1 MEKEI
6 RKPAVR
12 GSVME
17 FVVIHTLPLLAFWT
31 GATMFDWIV
40 CGFLYF
46 SRMFWITGGY
56 HRYFAHKSYQ
66 TSRWFQFVIAF
77 MAQTSMQKGALW
89 WAAHHRVHHR
99 TSDTPADP
107 HSMKLYGFIYSHFGW
122 IVGPE
127 YKTTHF
133 HLIQDYAKFP
143 ELRWLNKNHMV
154 PPMSLLFCLFIIGGF
169 VNDSPSVLQGVEFAG
184 WHLGGALSCILI
196 AFMLS
201 TAFLYNG
208 TFSINSIMHKFGK
221 KRYETGDESKNNL
234 ILALLTNGEGWHN
247 NHHYYQVAARN
258 GFYWWE
264 IDVTFYVLTIF
275 KWLGLVWDLKGVPA
289 HVRESSSMEEAREK
303 LAAMKK
309 SA

>member
-1 MEKEI
+1 MDKEL
-6 RKPAVR
+6 RKPAIA
-12 GSVME
+12 GSVIE
-17 FVVIHTLPLLAFWT
+17 FVVIHSLPLLAFWT
-31 GATMFDWIV
+31 GATTFDWIM

-56 HRYFAHKSYQ
+56 HRYFSHKSYQ

-99 TSDTPADP
+99 TSDTPQDP

-127 YKTTHF
+127 YKETHF
-133 HLIQDYAKFP
+133 HLIQDYAKYP

-154 PPMSLLFCLFIIGGF
+154 PPMALLFGLFVMGGF
-169 VNDSPSVLQGVEFAG
+169 VNDAPAVLQGVQFGG

-196 AFMLS
+196 AFALS
-201 TAFLYNG
+201 TALLYNG

-221 KRYETGDESKNNL
+221 ARYKTGDESKNNL

-247 NHHYYQVAARN
+247 NHHYYQVSARN

-264 IDVTFYVLTIF
+264 IDVTFYVLTVF
-275 KWLGLVWDLKGVPA
+275 KWLGLVWDLKGVPV

>member
-1 MEKEI
+1 MEKET
-6 RKPAVR
+6 RKPPITQ
-12 GSVME
+12 SVVE
-17 FVVIHTLPLLAFWT
+17 FIVIHSLPLLAFWS
-31 GATMFDWIV
+31 GATMFDWIM

-46 SRMFWITGGY
+46 FRMFWITGGY
-56 HRYFAHKSYQ
+56 HRYFSHKSYQ

-99 TSDTPADP
+99 TSDTVQDP
-107 HSMKLYGFIYSHFGW
+107 HSMKIYGFLYSHFGW
-122 IVGPE
+122 ILGPE
-127 YKTTHF
+127 YKVTHY

-154 PPMSLLFCLFIIGGF
+154 PPMSLLFLLIVVGGF
-169 VNDSPSVLQGVEFAG
+169 VNDTPAVLQDVSFGG
-184 WHLGGALSCILI
+184 WYVGGAISAALI
-196 AFMLS
+196 GFTLS
-201 TAFLYNG
+201 TAILYNG

-221 KRYETGDESKNNL
+221 ARYKTGDESKNNF

-258 GFYWWE
+258 GFFWWE
-264 IDVTFYVLTIF
+264 IDVTYYVLKIF
-275 KWLGLVWDLKGVPA
+275 SWLGLVWDLKGVPD
-289 HVRESSSMEEAREK
+289 HVKYSSSLEEAREK
-303 LAAMKK
+303 LAASKK